1 MSRRATVRG
10 RPWRVR
16 GGSSHGAKSA
26 HSASLRS
33 VGYAFCLAMPP
44 GYTRP
49 QPLFQTRSEMIA
61 NPSQTIEASETF
73 TRGLARLG
81 EPLRRSAERTLRK
94 LSSDHSYPG
103 LRVEKLE

>member
-49 QPLFQTRSEMIA
+49 QPLFQTRSKLALGLVHFCM
-61 NPSQTIEASETF
+61 PLLLDFQTAIP
-73 TRGLARLG
+73 RQGV
-81 EPLRRSAERTLRK
+81 PLRPL
-94 LSSDHSYPG
+94 G
-103 LRVEKLE
+103 LGPIRYATTRCDLYALAWV

>member
-16 GGSSHGAKSA
+16 GGSSHGASSA

-44 GYTRP
+44 GYTTP
-49 QPLFQTRSEMIA
+49 QLLFQTGSERRGGLLASFGSIPA
-61 NPSQTIEASETF
+61 LTPSV
-73 TRGLARLG
+73 RGSAQPILHGRGGWLLAPCRL
-81 EPLRRSAERTLRK
+81 PC
-94 LSSDHSYPG
+94 
-103 LRVEKLE
+103 